1 LTGCGEPVSPRRSWP
16 RRDEC
21 GNPSRVAARWMWQFT
36 PDFPVGSPN
45 PSRGRARL
53 ARWIPESIAGVGA
66 RERSAGAMNVA
77 IHRGPDRPPARLGS
91 GVPEALVR
99 HSRLGRTRIAI
110 LACPHPRGC
119 VHHLDQL
126 PAAQPAPAGI
136 RPVTAARVSPRA
148 RPVDHGRPA
157 PAPQPPP
164 ARSSPR
170 MRTVPR
176 TRSRPQ
182 APTRIRRST
191 RPRRR

>member
-16 RRDEC
+16 RRDEFAH
-21 GNPSRVAARWMWQFT
+21 PSWVAPRWMWQFT

-45 PSRGRARL
+45 PSRG
-53 ARWIPESIAGVGA
+53 GA

-77 IHRGPDRPPARLGS
+77 IHRGPDRAPARLGS

-99 HSRLGRTRIAI
+99 HSRLGRTRTAI
-110 LACPHPRGC
+110 LACPYPRGC

-126 PAAQPAPAGI
+126 PAAQPEPAGI
-136 RPVTAARVSPRA
+136 RPVTAARVSPQA
-148 RPVDHGRPA
+148 RPVDHGPPA
-157 PAPQPPP
+157 PAPQPLP

-182 APTRIRRST
+182 APTRIHRST
-191 RPRRR
+191 RPRPR